1 MATAKKATKKKP
13 AAPTVRGRPSLPEGE
28 RKDRMIR
35 VMATAAQEEAMKEAA
50 KRENRSLSSW
60 LLLLGLKAAG
70 LE

>member
-1 MATAKKATKKKP
+1 MATAKKATRKKAP
-13 AAPTVRGRPSLPEGE
+13 AAPVKGRPPLPEGE

-35 VMATAAQEEAMKEAA
+35 VMATVEQEAAMKEAA

-70 LE
+70 VE